1 MKIIR
6 IVNLKIYS
14 TKASSGAP
22 LGPILGQFKIP
33 MSDFCKDFNDKSS
46 IFSSDI
52 LLPVSIYLLEDNS
65 YFYKIHLPTLTFFF
79 QLLFSRDKFSSNPG
93 YFFLEEPKKGLLS
106 LPKTTCILSVQLIY
120 EVLSVLFKK
129 SVLANKKYSSS
140 IFRSILSTLISMG
153 IFICSF

>member
-33 MSDFCKDFNDKSS
+33 MADFCKDFNDKSS

-79 QLLFSRDKFSSNPG
+79 QLLLNRDKFSSNPG
-93 YFFLEEPKKGLLS
+93 YFFLEEPKKGFLS
-106 LPKTTCILSVQLIY
+106 LLKTTCILSVQLLY
-120 EVLSVLFKK
+120 EILFFLFNK
-129 SVLANKKYSSS
+129 SIIVNKKYSFS
-140 IFRSILSTLISMG
+140 ILRSIISTLSSMG
-153 IFICSF
+153 IFVCAL